1 MRNVRLLLVSA
12 TLLLFTGSAYAQSA
26 QIGLTGNEVTCK
38 ADVINPQ
45 GQGCC
50 SWHGGECGCSPEG
63 RDECCD
69 GSLSPSCGCH
79 AAGIRSEA
87 PADLLARNS
96 GYSSHSSSVHV
107 RGYTRKS
114 GTYVAPHMRTA
125 PDSTRQNNW
134 STKGNVNPYTGK
146 AGTKNPY

>member
-1 MRNVRLLLVSA
+1 MKNVRLLLVSA

-50 SWHGGECGCSPEG
+50 SWHGGECGCSPDG

-79 AAGIRSEA
+79 AGGIRSEA

-96 GYSSHSSSVHV
+96 GYSSHSSSVH
-107 RGYTRKS
+107 
-114 GTYVAPHMRTA
+114 MRTA
-125 PDSTRQNNW
+125 PDSTRQNNR